1 MTSAHSKRLSV
12 HHIGGREGSGAF
24 PHLEKFDRDIISVLY
39 DADPDCLA
47 QVQALNEEL
56 EAELHVLPF
65 CVGDACKSTVF
76 NINYDPFTSSLR
88 DLDEKY
94 GSFYMFA
101 VDHDYPLSETLRT
114 VEKRSVDL
122 VSLDYLLESKTITV
136 PPPDFL
142 SIDTQGSEFE
152 ILQGAKTTLRS
163 GTLALVLEVS
173 FHPIYK
179 DQKLFG
185 DITEFLSQ
193 ERFNFVSFLHIGELA
208 PFRGPLGLRAR
219 GFQMYGDALFLKD
232 IDAIEKDDEFLYFIM
247 LQKLAFIAIL
257 FNQFEYALECLRRSE
272 ALEGF
277 EQMKRELDELSYG
290 KFLSDL
296 RAEIARVPP
305 LFPETFG
312 SKYTVE
318 TSRKRFEVS
327 TTAENH
333 AGGSNQL
340 RMALSRAPRLLFF
353 LRKVRGRLSSVKQSF
368 DESKNAKY
376 SDVEALMIEHGLKEQ
391 ADILRANRIKQAG
404 FGVGERG
411 TRQVT

>member
-1 MTSAHSKRLSV
+1 
-12 HHIGGREGSGAF
+12 
-24 PHLEKFDRDIISVLY
+24 
-39 DADPDCLA
+39 
-47 QVQALNEEL
+47 
-56 EAELHVLPF
+56 
-65 CVGDACKSTVF
+65 
-76 NINYDPFTSSLR
+76 
-88 DLDEKY
+88 
-94 GSFYMFA
+94 MFA

-114 VEKRSVDL
+114 VEKRPVDL
-122 VSLDYLLESKTITV
+122 VSLDHLLESKTITI

-152 ILQGAKTTLRS
+152 ILQGAKTTLRT

-185 DITEFLSQ
+185 DITEFLSG

-208 PFRGPLGLRAR
+208 PFRGPLGLRAK

-232 IDAIEKDDEFLYFIM
+232 IDAIEKDDEFSYFIM
-247 LQKLAFIAIL
+247 LQKLAFIAIV

-272 ALEGF
+272 ALQGF

-290 KFLSDL
+290 KFLSAL
-296 RAEIARVPP
+296 REEIARVPA

-318 TSRKRFEVS
+318 TSKKRFEIS
-327 TTAENH
+327 QTEENH
-333 AGGSNQL
+333 AGGSNQI

-353 LRKVRGRLSSVKQSF
+353 LRKVRGGLSSVKQSL
-368 DESKNAKY
+368 DESKHTKY
-376 SDVEALMIEHGLKEQ
+376 SNIEALLLENGLKEQ
-391 ADILRANRIKQAG
+391 ANILRANRIKQAS
-404 FGVGERG
+404 FGQIAPGNS
-411 TRQVT
+411 